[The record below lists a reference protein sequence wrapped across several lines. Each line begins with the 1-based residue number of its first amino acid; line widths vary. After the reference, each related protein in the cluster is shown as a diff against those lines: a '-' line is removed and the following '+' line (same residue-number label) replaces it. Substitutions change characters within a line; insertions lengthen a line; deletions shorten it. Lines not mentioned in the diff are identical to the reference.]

1 MQTLKQYLEGRSKAE
16 FAERIGVS
24 PSQLSQYLSRVRRP
38 GYDRMILIERVTDG
52 QVPVQ
57 SWDHPPAHGD
67 ATPAGQE
74 GAAS

>member
-16 FAERIGVS
+16 FAEIIGVS

-57 SWDHPPAHGD
+57 SWDHPPAHG
-67 ATPAGQE
+67 AAPQSKQ
-74 GAAS
+74 GAAG

>member
-57 SWDHPPAHGD
+57 SWGHPPAHGN

>member
-38 GYDRMILIERVTDG
+38 GYDRMILIERVTEG

-57 SWDHPPAHGD
+57 SWDHPPAHG
-67 ATPAGQE
+67 PAPQSKQ
-74 GAAS
+74 GAAG

>member
-38 GYDRMILIERVTDG
+38 GYDRMILIERVTEG

-67 ATPAGQE
+67 EPSQNKR
-74 GAAS
+74 GAA

>member
-16 FAERIGVS
+16 FAELIGVS

-52 QVPVQ
+52 QVTVQ
-57 SWDHPPAHGD
+57 SWDHPPAHG
-67 ATPAGQE
+67 PAPQSKQ
-74 GAAS
+74 GAAG

>member
-67 ATPAGQE
+67 EPSRVKR
-74 GAAS
+74 GAA